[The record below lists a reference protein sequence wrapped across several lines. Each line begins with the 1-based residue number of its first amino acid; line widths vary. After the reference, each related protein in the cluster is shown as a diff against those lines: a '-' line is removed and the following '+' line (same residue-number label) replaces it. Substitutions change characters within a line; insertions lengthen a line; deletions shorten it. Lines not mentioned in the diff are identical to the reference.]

1 MYRSDDIC
9 RKDIGFQN
17 YIDLF
22 SGAKLAKKTIPH
34 KSFCLNLV
42 FCSDIPKTLRFLL
55 TNVIATRRLEYSS
68 KVFENCSK
76 KVGNCFEEINNCS
89 EKFENSFEKYINCSR
104 LFSIILMQQ
113 VVPLMWH
120 YLVTAV
126 TLSHHVRNTIVSRTW
141 QNILGKDILKY
152 LKDNRLLH

>member
-68 KVFENCSK
+68 KVFENCSEK
-76 KVGNCFEEINNCS
+76 VGNSSEEMGNCSKEVGNCFEEVGNCFEEIKNCS

-104 LFSIILMQQ
+104 LFSIILKQ
-113 VVPLMWH
+113 
-120 YLVTAV
+120 
-126 TLSHHVRNTIVSRTW
+126 
-141 QNILGKDILKY
+141 
-152 LKDNRLLH
+152 